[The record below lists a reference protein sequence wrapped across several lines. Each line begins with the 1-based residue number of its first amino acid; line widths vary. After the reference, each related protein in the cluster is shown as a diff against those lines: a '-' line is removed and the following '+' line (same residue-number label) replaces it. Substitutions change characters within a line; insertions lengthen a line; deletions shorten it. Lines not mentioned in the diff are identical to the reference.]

1 MSSRFFMKSTLEHS
15 GQGVCTADAPSVG
28 GLPVNRPYASA
39 LTRYLQVGS
48 KLVGVRLKRRIL
60 VPVFVATA
68 ALVFA
73 TAAWAIR
80 FTDESYFPPV
90 GAVGVPYSFT
100 FTGAGGCGPA
110 LPYQFMVLG
119 GSPPPGLSLAKSGLV
134 SGTPTQAGSWSF
146 WVNLSDQDP
155 PSADW
160 CRPAQAQR
168 EFTITINATGGPA
181 PPPPP
186 KPIPVPPPPPPVSIT
201 TSTLPEAT
209 TGSPYSTTLTA
220 SGTAAKSWSITAGT
234 LPAGLSL
241 ASSGVLSGT
250 PTAPGASSFI
260 VGVTAGGATSQKQ
273 FTVEVIAP
281 LQIGA
286 PASQVGEVAVPITV
300 DLGASGGTAPY
311 RWELTQ
317 GSLPTHVGFVGDK
330 GNGSAATI
338 KGVPAEPGDFPLTF
352 AVVDGRGRRTV
363 RTITLQVAEKLRFVA
378 VQMPRRARVGKL
390 YRASCVAEG
399 GVGTDTWTAIGKL
412 PAGLALDPT
421 TGVIRGR
428 PLRRG
433 RYLVYLGVKDE
444 LGASRAMKISIV
456 IRR

>member
-1 MSSRFFMKSTLEHS
+1 MSSRFFMHSTLEHS
-15 GQGVCTADAPSVG
+15 GHGVCTADTLSLG
-28 GLPVNRPYASA
+28 GLPVNRPDASA

-90 GAVGVPYSFT
+90 GTIGVPYSFT

-110 LPYQFMVLG
+110 LPYQFTVLG

-134 SGTPTQAGSWSF
+134 SGTPAQAGSWSF
-146 WVNLSDQDP
+146 WVNLSDENP

-160 CRPAQAQR
+160 CRPAEAQR
-168 EFTITINATGGPA
+168 EFTITINGTGGSV

-201 TSTLPEAT
+201 TVTLPEAT
-209 TGSPYSTTLTA
+209 TGSPYSMTLTA
-220 SGTAAKSWSITAGT
+220 SGTAAKSWSIAAGT

-250 PTAPGASSFI
+250 PTAAGASSFT
-260 VGVTAGGATSQKQ
+260 VRVTAGAATSQKQ
-273 FTVEVIAP
+273 FTLEVIAP

-300 DLGASGGTAPY
+300 DLAASGGTAPY

-317 GSLPTHVGFVGDK
+317 GSLPTHVGFIGDK

-352 AVVDGRGRRTV
+352 AVIDARGRRTV
-363 RTITLQVAEKLRFVA
+363 RTITLQVADKLRFVA

-390 YRASCVAEG
+390 YRASCISEG

-412 PAGLALDPT
+412 PMGLALDPT
-421 TGVIRGR
+421 TGVISGR

-433 RYLVYLGVKDE
+433 RYVLYLGVKDE
-444 LGASRAMKISIV
+444 LGASRSMKISIV
-456 IRR
+456 VRR

>member
-1 MSSRFFMKSTLEHS
+1 
-15 GQGVCTADAPSVG
+15 
-28 GLPVNRPYASA
+28 
-39 LTRYLQVGS
+39 
-48 KLVGVRLKRRIL
+48 VGVRLKRRIL
-60 VPVFVATA
+60 VPAFVATA

-90 GAVGVPYSFT
+90 GKVGVPYSFA

-110 LPYQFMVLG
+110 LPYQFTVLG

-134 SGTPTQAGSWSF
+134 SGTPTQAGRWSF
-146 WVNLSDQDP
+146 WVNLSDENP

-168 EFTITINATGGPA
+168 EFTITIQAAGGGV

-186 KPIPVPPPPPPVSIT
+186 PIPVPPPPAPISIT

-209 TGSPYSTTLTA
+209 SGSPYSTTLTA
-220 SGTAAKSWSITAGT
+220 SGSAGKSWSISAGS

-241 ASSGVLSGT
+241 ASSGVLNGT
-250 PTAPGASSFI
+250 PTAPGTSSFT
-260 VGVTAGGATSQKQ
+260 VKVTAGGATSQKQ
-273 FTVEVIAP
+273 FTLDVIAP

-286 PASQVGEVAVPITV
+286 AASQVGEVAVPITV
-300 DLGASGGTAPY
+300 DLAASGGTAPY

-317 GSLPTHVGFVGDK
+317 GSLPTHVGFIGDK

-338 KGVPAEPGDFPLTF
+338 KGVPAEAGDFPLTF
-352 AVVDGRGRRTV
+352 AVVDVRGRRTV
-363 RTITLQVAEKLRFVA
+363 RTITLQVADKLRFVA
-378 VQMPRRARVGKL
+378 VQMPRRARIGKVF
-390 YRASCVAEG
+390 RASCIAEG
-399 GVGTDTWTAIGKL
+399 GIGTDTWSVIGKL
-412 PAGLALDPT
+412 PTGLALDPV
-421 TGVIRGR
+421 TGVISGR

-433 RYLVYLGVKDE
+433 RYVFYLGVKDE
-444 LGASRAMKISIV
+444 LGASRSMKISIV
-456 IRR
+456 VRR